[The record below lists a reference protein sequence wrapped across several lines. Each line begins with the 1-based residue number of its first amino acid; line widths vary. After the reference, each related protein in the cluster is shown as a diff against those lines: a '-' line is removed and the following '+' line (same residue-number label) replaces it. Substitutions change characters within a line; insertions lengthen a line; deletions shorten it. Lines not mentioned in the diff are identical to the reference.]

1 MNNPILRKK
10 QAAEELKEVYKTLI
24 MSTLDLCEK
33 YFDTRDVYKLLGI
46 TKDAKDK
53 DIKKAYHK
61 VSLLVHPDRV
71 PEAQKE
77 ESTEKFKVLSKIYQV
92 LTDPQRRALFDE
104 QGIIDDDDEGKLAT
118 WMELWEKIFKPITVE
133 DISNYEKEYIG
144 SDVERRDIKMAYLG
158 GKGCINYMMNHV
170 PFMAVEDEPRIKEVV
185 AGMIESEEVPEYKI
199 FTEEPAAKRNKRHRK
214 YARESEEA
222 KVIKERDE
230 RRRQRDAEAA
240 QESAGGN
247 LEQQI
252 LSRRSHRE
260 SNYNSLMDRLLEKY
274 GGEDDSDTVDFSAF
288 DKKKKLKAKNT
299 SKKSQKK
306 NNGVKNGRVEKQK
319 S

>member
-1 MNNPILRKK
+1 
-10 QAAEELKEVYKTLI
+10 

-46 TKDAKDK
+46 AKDAAEK

-61 VSLLVHPDRV
+61 ISLLVHPDRV

-92 LTDPQRRALFDE
+92 LTDPQKRGLYDE
-104 QGIIDDDDEGKLAT
+104 QGIIDDDDEGKLSN
-118 WMELWEKIFKPITVE
+118 WMELWEKIFKPITE
-133 DISNYEKEYIG
+133 QDITNFEREYIG
-144 SDVERRDIKMAYLG
+144 SDMELRDIKMAYLG

-170 PFMAVEDEPRIKEVV
+170 PFMGVEDEPRIKEVV
-185 AGMIESEEVPEYKI
+185 AGLIASEDVPEYKI

-222 KVIKERDE
+222 KIIKERRE
-230 RRRQRDAEAA
+230 RRQQKDAEAA
-240 QESAGGN
+240 QESGGS
-247 LEQQI
+247 LEQMI
-252 LSRRSHRE
+252 LARRNQRE
-260 SNYNSLMDRLLEKY
+260 GNYNSLMDRLLEKY
-274 GGEDDSDTVDFSAF
+274 GGEDDSDTVEFSAY
-288 DKKKKLKAKNT
+288 DKKKKLKVKTQSKN
-299 SKKSQKK
+299 KK
-306 NNGVKNGRVEKQK
+306 NAVKNGRVKKQK

>member
-1 MNNPILRKK
+1 
-10 QAAEELKEVYKTLI
+10 

-33 YFDTRDVYKLLGI
+33 YFDTRDVYKLLGT
-46 TKDAKDK
+46 TKDAKEK

-61 VSLLVHPDRV
+61 LSLLVHPDRV
-71 PEAQKE
+71 SEAQKE

-104 QGIIDDDDEGKLAT
+104 QGVIDDDDEGKLAT

-144 SDVERRDIKMAYLG
+144 SDIERRDIKVAYLG
-158 GKGCINYMMNHV
+158 GKGCINYMMNHI
-170 PFMAVEDEPRIKEVV
+170 PFMAVEDEPRIKEIV
-185 AGMIESEEVPEYKI
+185 AGMIASNDVPEYKI
-199 FTEEPAAKRNKRHRK
+199 FTEEPAAKRNKRHKK
-214 YARESEEA
+214 YARESKEA
-222 KVIKERDE
+222 KIIKERAD
-230 RRRQRDAEAA
+230 RRRQKDAE
-240 QESAGGN
+240 ESSEGN

-252 LSRRSHRE
+252 LARKNHRE

-288 DKKKKLKAKNT
+288 DKKKKLKTKT
-299 SKKSQKK
+299 PSKSQKK
-306 NNGVKNGRVEKQK
+306 ASVRNGRVEKQK

>member
-1 MNNPILRKK
+1 MWKVLWHPGCLQIIGHYQGCKW
-10 QAAEELKEVYKTLI
+10 QGYQ
-24 MSTLDLCEK
+24 
-33 YFDTRDVYKLLGI
+33 
-46 TKDAKDK
+46 
-53 DIKKAYHK
+53 KAYHK

-104 QGIIDDDDEGKLAT
+104 QGVIDDDDEGKLAT

-170 PFMAVEDEPRIKEVV
+170 PFMAVEDEPRIKEIV
-185 AGMIESEEVPEYKI
+185 AGMIASNDVPEFKI

-214 YARESEEA
+214 YAREGEEA
-222 KVIKERDE
+222 KIIKERAE
-230 RRRQRDAEAA
+230 RRRQKDAEAA
-240 QESAGGN
+240 QESSGGN
-247 LEQQI
+247 LEQLI
-252 LSRRSHRE
+252 LARRNHRE
-260 SNYNSLMDRLLEKY
+260 SNYNSLMDRLIKQY
-274 GGEDDSDTVDFSAF
+274 GDEDDSDAVDFSAF
-288 DKKKKLKAKNT
+288 DKKKKLKTKT
-299 SKKSQKK
+299 PLKK
-306 NNGVKNGRVEKQK
+306 NQKRSSVKNGRVEKQK